1 MSLEQPNSPAIF
13 LEQDMPS
20 VEVEVDVKADRLAES
35 VFEVV
40 VSGTVTAKVKD
51 KIAFLIEAKQAGIF
65 DIRNI
70 PDEQLDPLVGIACP
84 TILFPYLRS
93 NIADAITRAG
103 FPPIHLAEINFQAL
117 YEQRL
122 AQLQQQAGAA
132 AGAPGTTLNDV
143 SLGPVLGMKV
153 AVLGAGAWARSRAIW
168 PRGTIAAFVGARR
181 RSSPAAGPARK
192 FPLSGRHRAA

>member
-1 MSLEQPNSPAIF
+1 MSDENNQPFFNIQRIYLKDMSLEQPNSPAIF
-13 LEQDMPS
+13 LEQEMPS

-35 VFEVV
+35 VFEVLV
-40 VSGTVTAKVKD
+40 TGTVTAKVTEKV
-51 KIAFLIEAKQAGIF
+51 AFLIEAKQAGIF

-70 PDEQLDPLVGIACP
+70 PAEQIDPLVGIACP

-122 AQLQQQAGAA
+122 AQLAGAQEGA
-132 AGAPGTTLNDV
+132 ANGAT
-143 SLGPVLGMKV
+143 
-153 AVLGAGAWARSRAIW
+153 
-168 PRGTIAAFVGARR
+168 
-181 RSSPAAGPARK
+181 
-192 FPLSGRHRAA
+192 H

>member
-1 MSLEQPNSPAIF
+1 MSDDNNQPFFNIQRIYLKDMSLEQPNSPAIF
-13 LEQDMPS
+13 LEQEMPS
-20 VEVEVDVKADRLAES
+20 VEVEVDVKAERLAET
-35 VFEVV
+35 VFEVLV
-40 VSGTVTAKVKD
+40 TGTVTAKVAD
-51 KIAFLIEAKQAGIF
+51 KVAFLIEAKQAGIF

-70 PDEQLDPLVGIACP
+70 PAEQIDPLVGIACP

-132 AGAPGTTLNDV
+132 GAPNGAPNGTTLN
-143 SLGPVLGMKV
+143 
-153 AVLGAGAWARSRAIW
+153 
-168 PRGTIAAFVGARR
+168 
-181 RSSPAAGPARK
+181 
-192 FPLSGRHRAA
+192 